1 VIEARIHFFG
11 PIRGLVRKKEQ
22 LVVLEEGAT
31 VRRLLDELGRANG
44 AEFRRYLVLEG
55 ATVNPALVVF
65 LNGES
70 LDEILNLDAPLP
82 SGAKVDVMLASPILG
97 G

>member
-1 VIEARIHFFG
+1 VIEARIQFFG
-11 PIRGLVRKKEQ
+11 PIRGLVKKKEQ

-44 AEFRRYLVLEG
+44 AEFQRYLVIEG

-65 LNGES
+65 VNGES
-70 LDEILNLDAPLP
+70 LDESLNLDAPLP
-82 SGAKVDVMLASPILG
+82 PGPRVDVMLASPILG